1 MILAMIVRSLIGW
14 VICSSLLAAW
24 LGDGADV
31 VFPAH
36 NCASS
41 LCHSAF
47 AEQLALGDTEFSG
60 PCRASTRWRLEL
72 CLLGP
77 SNSLTPVKSKSGK
90 LLVADANTLRYYA
103 IPRDLLTPKM
113 AHMGH
118 RSHDATNSDASICDD
133 GLLTIF
139 SHRWPWQYA

>member
-1 MILAMIVRSLIGW
+1 
-14 VICSSLLAAW
+14 
-24 LGDGADV
+24 
-31 VFPAH
+31 
-36 NCASS
+36 
-41 LCHSAF
+41 
-47 AEQLALGDTEFSG
+47 
-60 PCRASTRWRLEL
+60 LEL

-118 RSHDATNSDASICDD
+118 
-133 GLLTIF
+133 
-139 SHRWPWQYA
+139 